1 MLLQRFI
8 TALVLVPLVVL
19 LILLSPTGLL
29 ALVAAAAFLLALRE
43 WMQLSGISRPR
54 ALAAGLVVATL
65 VFALL
70 WSARAAAWMPLALVA
85 GVAWWL
91 IACVWLRHFAFA
103 AAPTIENRALKL
115 LAGAFVVFPA
125 WIAVI
130 SIDTRMVHG
139 HAWMLLALVIVWV
152 ADIGAYFS
160 GRAFGQR
167 KLAPQISPGKTWAG
181 AYGAMAAGVVVAVL
195 GGWLLDVRGGRL
207 LALGLLA
214 ALTVAVSI
222 VGDLLESLMKRH
234 AQVKD
239 SGTLIPGHGGLMD
252 RLDSV
257 FAALP
262 VFAAGLLLLDVLP

>member
-1 MLLQRFI
+1 MLLQRTL
-8 TALVLVPLVVL
+8 TALMLAPLVIL
-19 LILLSPTGLL
+19 LILLSSTGFL
-29 ALVAAAAFLLALRE
+29 ALLAAAAFLAALRE
-43 WMQLSGISRPR
+43 WMKLSGLKQAGWSITW
-54 ALAAGLVVATL
+54 LIVAAIG
-65 VFALL
+65 FAML
-70 WSARAAAWMPLALVA
+70 WWVHTSAWMPLVLAA
-85 GVAWWL
+85 GVCWWL
-91 IACVWLRHFAFA
+91 IACVWLGHFAFA
-103 AAPTIENRALKL
+103 AAPTPENRALKL

-125 WIAVI
+125 WSAVI
-130 SIDTRMVHG
+130 LIHSRGPHG
-139 HAWMLLALVIVWV
+139 QLWTLLALIIVWA

-160 GRAFGQR
+160 GRTFGKR

-181 AYGAMAAGVVVAVL
+181 AYGAVAAGVAVTVL

-207 LALGLLA
+207 LALALLA
-214 ALTVAVSI
+214 AITVGVSI

-262 VFAAGLLLLDVLP
+262 VFAAGLLLLDIVQ